1 MKRALCLLLV
11 LAAAPAG
18 AQLYR
23 WVDDKGV
30 VNYGEKPP
38 AGRNAT
44 PVNAQPAGT
53 IESRAVRE
61 TRLEA
66 PVDAKPVAPAVSAA
80 RGMPFEVFMRL
91 EAGMP
96 EGELTL
102 RAGKPDQET
111 VDNFRGDVVK
121 TWYYYPTTGNPFL
134 TVVTLR
140 GGRIANLERNRKTF

>member
-1 MKRALCLLLV
+1 MKRALCLLILSI
-11 LAAAPAG
+11 AAPAG

-38 AGRNAT
+38 AGRTAT

-61 TRLEA
+61 TRHEEPA
-66 PVDAKPVAPAVSAA
+66 ETRAAAPAAAPA

-91 EAGMP
+91 EAGMV
-96 EGELTL
+96 EGELML

-111 VDNFRGDVVK
+111 VDNFRGDIVK
-121 TWYYYPTTGNPFL
+121 TWTYFPTSANPFL

-140 GGRIANLERNRKTF
+140 GGRIANLERNRKTY

>member
-1 MKRALCLLLV
+1 MKRALCLLIL
-11 LAAAPAG
+11 LTAAPAG

-23 WVDDKGV
+23 WVDDRGV

-38 AGRNAT
+38 AGRSAT

-53 IESRAVRE
+53 IESRAIRE
-61 TRLEA
+61 TRHEDPAEAKTAA
-66 PVDAKPVAPAVSAA
+66 PVPAPA

-96 EGELTL
+96 EGELLL

-111 VDNFRGDVVK
+111 VDNLRGDIVK
-121 TWYYYPTTGNPFL
+121 TWYYHPTSGNPFL